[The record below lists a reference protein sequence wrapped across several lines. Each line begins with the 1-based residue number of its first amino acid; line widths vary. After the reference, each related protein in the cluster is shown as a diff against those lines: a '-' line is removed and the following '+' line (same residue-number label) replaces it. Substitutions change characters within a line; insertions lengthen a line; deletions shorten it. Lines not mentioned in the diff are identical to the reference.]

1 MYLMCVS
8 GDRYFSGDKAVGFV
22 KALKNFKHRKS
33 TNESD
38 DELVEKK
45 IKPGSDIYFLL
56 DMSKSMSEE
65 DFDDVKTI
73 IKALLKKVSLL
84 GRTQQGVSAPL
95 IP

>member
-1 MYLMCVS
+1 MCVS

-33 TNESD
+33 YNESD
-38 DELVEKK
+38 DLLVEKQ
-45 IKPGSDIYFLL
+45 IEPGSDIYFLL

-73 IKALLKKVSLL
+73 IKALLKKVRLSE
-84 GRTQQGVSAPL
+84 RTPQGVGAPL
-95 IP
+95 I